1 MTREK
6 NQLENM
12 EEIERN
18 TEPKQKTKSKRKSDE
33 KKEVDFTTGNIYK
46 KMFMYSVPLLL
57 GNLLQQIYFIA
68 DSIVVGQLIGKTA
81 LAAVGAAS
89 SVTII
94 LIFFF
99 QGLCTGASIMIS
111 QNIGAG
117 KIERIKRIV
126 IASSIIVF
134 VLGGLCSIFGFFLT
148 GNILN
153 WISVPKD
160 IFDPTYRYLLVAVG
174 GILPMLIYNMGAAIL
189 QAMGDSKTPLYY
201 LAVASV
207 INIVL
212 DIVFVHN
219 LNFGVES
226 TAAAT
231 VIAQFVAGIFIFIT
245 IQKRSEEIKN
255 RVSAETYKASKD
267 RISNIIKKILYLGFP
282 IGVQQVVIHIANIV
296 IQNHINQIGTDA
308 IAGWSIFCRID
319 TFVLLPYASFGIAI
333 MNFTG
338 QNYGAGKTKRIFEGV
353 KAGMIMS
360 IGVTWLISAILC
372 IFPEFFFNFFTKD
385 PSVLEYACQMIWC
398 MVPGYA
404 LLAGAKVYSS
414 AISGVGNA
422 FIPMIINVLF
432 MCVLRIVVL
441 PIFTQIGGHNMTVLY
456 WTFWL
461 SWIVTFIVS
470 LVYYRLR
477 TKKQLMKGY
486 GMV

>member
-1 MTREK
+1 MGES
-6 NQLENM
+6 
-12 EEIERN
+12 
-18 TEPKQKTKSKRKSDE
+18 KTLND
-33 KKEVDFTTGNIYK
+33 KKEMDFTRGSIYK
-46 KMFMYSVPLLL
+46 KLIIYSIPLLL

-81 LAAVGAAS
+81 LAAVGAAA

-117 KIERIKRIV
+117 RIERIKHIV
-126 IASSIIVF
+126 IASSIVVF
-134 VLGGLCSIFGFFLT
+134 LLGGICSIVGFFLT
-148 GNILN
+148 ENILH
-153 WISVPKD
+153 WISVPD
-160 IFDPTYRYLLVAVG
+160 EIFQPTYRYLLVAVG

-201 LAVASV
+201 LAVASI

-219 LNFGVES
+219 FNMGVES

-245 IQKRSEEIKN
+245 IQKRSDEIKN
-255 RVSAETYKASKD
+255 KASAQVTPVND
-267 RISNIIKKILYLGFP
+267 DHLINIIKNILRLGIP
-282 IGVQQVVIHIANIV
+282 IGIQQVVIHIANIV

-319 TFVLLPYASFGIAI
+319 TFVLLPFSSFGIAI
-333 MNFTG
+333 INYVG
-338 QNYGAGKTKRIFEGV
+338 QNYGAGKTERIFKGV
-353 KAGMIMS
+353 KAGMIIS
-360 IGVTWLISAILC
+360 LLVTWVISAI
-372 IFPEFFFNFFTKD
+372 IYAKPEFFFNFFTEDKE
-385 PSVLEYACQMIWC
+385 VIHYACTMIWS
-398 MVPGYA
+398 MIPGYT
-404 LLAGAKVYSS
+404 LLAGAKVFSS
-414 AISGVGNA
+414 AISGTGNSV
-422 FIPMIINVLF
+422 IPMIINVLF

-441 PIFTQIGGHNMTVLY
+441 PVFTEIGGHNMTVLY

-461 SWIVTFIVS
+461 SWIVTFITAWA
-470 LVYYRLR
+470 YYRLC
-477 TKKQLMKGY
+477 TKKQLMKGHS
-486 GMV
+486 MI